1 MSTFETV
8 PYKITIRKD
17 SPKNCL
23 FLKPTKMDSFR
34 KPSANKKRSN
44 ETEVKTIRLKF
55 EGVIGLRE
63 IILNELQSLY
73 YTEKALLKA
82 FPKMIKNACS
92 FELIEAI
99 TIHFEETKQQV
110 IRIEDAFL
118 ALNKNPT
125 LKRCQAV
132 EQLIQD
138 VENTIENTKFGTI
151 RDAGIL
157 LSLQKIEH
165 YEIAAYSILSTY
177 AENSN
182 ENAIAELLAI
192 SLNEE
197 KVAELRL
204 EKISNSIRF
213 DS

>member
-1 MSTFETV
+1 
-8 PYKITIRKD
+8 
-17 SPKNCL
+17 
-23 FLKPTKMDSFR
+23 
-34 KPSANKKRSN
+34 
-44 ETEVKTIRLKF
+44 
-55 EGVIGLRE
+55 
-63 IILNELQSLY
+63 
-73 YTEKALLKA
+73 
-82 FPKMIKNACS
+82 
-92 FELIEAI
+92 
-99 TIHFEETKQQV
+99 
-110 IRIEDAFL
+110 L
-118 ALNKNPT
+118 ALNTNPT
-125 LKRCQAV
+125 LQRCQAI

-138 VENTIENTKFGTI
+138 VESTIENTKFGTI

-177 AENSN
+177 AESSN

-197 KVAELRL
+197 KVTELRL

>member
-1 MSTFETV
+1 
-8 PYKITIRKD
+8 
-17 SPKNCL
+17 
-23 FLKPTKMDSFR
+23 MDSFR
-34 KPSANKKRSN
+34 KPSANKRRGDEN
-44 ETEVKTIRLKF
+44 EIKTIRLKF
-55 EGVIGLRE
+55 DGIVGLRE
-63 IILNELQSLY
+63 VILKELQSLY
-73 YTEKALLKA
+73 YVEKALLKA
-82 FPKMIKNACS
+82 FPKMIKNAYS

-110 IRIEDAFL
+110 IRIEDSFL
-118 ALNKNPT
+118 ALNTNPT
-125 LKRCQAV
+125 LQRCQAI

-138 VENTIENTKFGTI
+138 VESTIENTKFGTI

-177 AENSN
+177 AESSN

-197 KVAELRL
+197 KVTELRL